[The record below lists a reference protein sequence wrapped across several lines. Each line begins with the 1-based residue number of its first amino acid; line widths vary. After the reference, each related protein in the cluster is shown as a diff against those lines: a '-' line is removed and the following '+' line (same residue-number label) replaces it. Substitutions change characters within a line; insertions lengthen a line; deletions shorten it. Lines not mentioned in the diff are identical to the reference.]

1 MESWVVSAEDLVEEQ
16 RTDPSLAWL
25 VPQQGFWSDEEVS
38 TKLPSC
44 LISFSIFSPFSSTHL
59 HLPFHITSLI
69 SLGNHQTLKQV
80 LVQTPKKNFTVANL
94 SEFFLAYDEPNFAMM
109 VEVCL
114 NKYLVS
120 YFLFFCKIFLRTQ
133 KICFKG
139 CHLQR
144 LKYFVPMGVRL
155 VERL

>member
-1 MESWVVSAEDLVEEQ
+1 MDSWVVSAEDVVGEQ

-44 LISFSIFSPFSSTHL
+44 LISFSIFSPFSSPHFHL
-59 HLPFHITSLI
+59 NSHITNLK
-69 SLGNHQTLKQV
+69 SLGNDQTLKQV

-120 YFLFFCKIFLRTQ
+120 HFLFFCKIMFS
-133 KICFKG
+133 
-139 CHLQR
+139 
-144 LKYFVPMGVRL
+144 
-155 VERL
+155 